1 MLNYLLGIARSWRPS
16 LPLIKDL
23 LKHGLSQGAKTSL
36 RKEFGSL
43 MHAMLPCY
51 QGFLPY
57 RAMQSYLLP
66 KTPDKAEC
74 YPGSPLPVPPRALW
88 LGYGETV
95 EAYLAN
101 GMHNVQTMECLLQA
115 SGMSFESSKRILE
128 LGCAAGR
135 MIRWLHPLTE
145 ACEIWGTDIDA
156 TAITWCQQHLSP
168 PFHFATTTIFPH
180 LPFEDQ
186 YFGLVYAGS
195 VFTHIDDLADAWFL
209 ELRRVL
215 RRGGRLYITL
225 HDRRTVDIVSNEQDD
240 RSWIVEFRNY
250 VRSFPEYDEFSH
262 SDFGMF
268 SLRQCDNAQVFYDIE
283 FLSRKLK
290 PFFHVLSV
298 TEEAYGKQSAMT
310 LERI

>member
-1 MLNYLLGIARSWRPS
+1 MN
-16 LPLIKDL
+16 
-23 LKHGLSQGAKTSL
+23 
-36 RKEFGSL
+36 
-43 MHAMLPCY
+43 AMIPYY

-66 KTPDKAEC
+66 KTPDKAEF
-74 YPGSPLPVPPRALW
+74 YPGSPLPVPPRNLW

-95 EAYLAN
+95 EVYLSG
-101 GMHNVQTMECLLQA
+101 GMHHVQTMERLLNA
-115 SGMSFESSKRILE
+115 SGTSFESSKRILE

-145 ACEIWGTDIDA
+145 TCEIWGTDINA
-156 TAITWCQQHLSP
+156 SSIIWCQQHLSP
-168 PFHFATTTIFPH
+168 PFHFTTTTIFPH

-225 HDRRTVDIVSNEQDD
+225 HDRRTVDLVSNEQNDQ
-240 RSWIVEFRNY
+240 SWIVQFRKY
-250 VRSFPEYDEFSH
+250 VRSFPEYDKFSR
-262 SDFGMF
+262 SNFGMF
-268 SLRQCDNAQVFYDIE
+268 SLRRCHNVQVFYDIE

-290 PFFHVLSV
+290 PFFQVLSV
-298 TEEAYGKQSAMT
+298 TEEAYGKQSAMV